1 ASWESV
7 CPHCRRLRERLR
19 ERGSYDGELTVW
31 NNSTENA
38 LRKLRPDPERE
49 RSRAQTVCN
58 VNGEEDLESSD
69 GVSRLFFL
77 PGRKGVATVGGAD
90 LVSCGGSGL
99 VRFWNTVHSGLVAV
113 FTAHKDIGSI
123 IMTMTAC
130 GRYLITADMEGTM
143 KTWGIQEYCLL
154 PSDGV
159 TNEAPELLGSL
170 RPHMD
175 CVTHLETCL
184 HGDRLLLLSA
194 SADCSVALSYLP
206 GDIVGVFGQVC
217 V

>member
-1 ASWESV
+1 MASPDSSSCQDV
-7 CPHCRRLRERLR
+7 R
-19 ERGSYDGELTVW
+19 
-31 NNSTENA
+31 A
-38 LRKLRPDPERE
+38 LPPL
-49 RSRAQTVCN
+49 V
-58 VNGEEDLESSD
+58 SD
-69 GVSRLFFL
+69 GTLVNSPVKGYVILLCYSSHGLALFWS
-77 PGRKGVATVGGAD
+77 VGGAD
-90 LVSCGGSGL
+90 LASCGGSGL
-99 VRFWNTVHSGLVAV
+99 VRFWNTVHSDLVAV

-130 GRYLITADMEGTM
+130 GRYLITADMEGTL

-154 PSDGV
+154 PSNGV

-184 HGDRLLLLSA
+184 HGGRLLLLSA

-206 GDIVGVFGQVC
+206 GDTVGVFGQVC
-217 V
+217 VCVCVCVLSHRYLSTSVEEG